1 MREETIMA
9 DIRLPSERHYRH
21 HRRQWQIHLLFCAVM
36 AIGTVAAVLVPG
48 DNPGFVLWPAGV
60 VLILMVG
67 AGVMMRARGG
77 KAYDA
82 ESKRIRHDEWITS
95 SMRISSRDALLAVIF
110 AQGPLMFFMAYV
122 PPEPSVVGMGM
133 MTTALG
139 CGAFA
144 WSYLYRT
151 RASADG

>member
-1 MREETIMA
+1 
-9 DIRLPSERHYRH
+9 
-21 HRRQWQIHLLFCAVM
+21 
-36 AIGTVAAVLVPG
+36 
-48 DNPGFVLWPAGV
+48 
-60 VLILMVG
+60 
-67 AGVMMRARGG
+67 MMRARGG

-82 ESKRIRHDEWITS
+82 ESKRIRQDEWITS